1 MKDSISIHDYLYEQD
16 QVGDWEG
23 EEELVADRINA
34 IFHAVWPIIPDET
47 PVPVI
52 DKLLNGIWD
61 QLRGSEVLLDVD
73 EDELIGWALA
83 HSRQYLEEVRHPD
96 EDAEDDDDVEDD
108 NEEEY

>member
-1 MKDSISIHDYLYEQD
+1 MKDSISIHDYLFEYD

-47 PVPVI
+47 PVVVI
-52 DKLLNGIWD
+52 DKLLNGLWD

-73 EDELIGWALA
+73 EDELIDWAIA
-83 HSRQYLEEVRHPD
+83 HTHQYLEEVSHPD
-96 EDAEDDDDVEDD
+96 EDAEDDDEENDY
-108 NEEEY
+108 EEEY